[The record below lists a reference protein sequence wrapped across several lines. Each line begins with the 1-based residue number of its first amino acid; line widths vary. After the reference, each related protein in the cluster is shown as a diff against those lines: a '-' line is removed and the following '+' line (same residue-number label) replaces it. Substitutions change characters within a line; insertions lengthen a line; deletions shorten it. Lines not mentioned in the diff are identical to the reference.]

1 MGVPFNQ
8 VCEQLRLSGA
18 SRNLYATDGMP
29 EHVADRLAIEAGQF
43 PYTVWPEMADHIIDT
58 AAGLPD
64 FDWDKARH
72 ERRIQEG
79 RTERQRARRAVER
92 EMAS

>member
-8 VCEQLRLSGA
+8 ACEQLRLSGA